1 MEIKRAYKLIY
12 RANLPLEQAKQEL
25 AQMEAKSAD
34 AAQYIRMLREFIE
47 ASARGII
54 R

>member
-1 MEIKRAYKLIY
+1 MEIKRAYKMIY

-25 AQMEAKSAD
+25 AQMEANPPIRPSTSACC
-34 AAQYIRMLREFIE
+34 EFIE